1 LTYLTLNHSL
11 KSGLTK
17 VLPYGCDG
25 FAIKDLNQ
33 MIKVL
38 VIQMAIIYLRTM
50 KINYGS
56 KIKDLEFKKLVGE
69 LSSKGIFV
77 CGNYDDYT
85 DNQYGFTEVSKES
98 TNYVLHSNEET
109 DIMSVC
115 YSWDAKAIVEGLG
128 HIINGLYYEQ
138 VTTTSTKKEW
148 ASPEG
153 SYIVFTGEKDGKNI
167 NIDCWGD
174 NALEYDNGAVMQMRL
189 QNGYEGLRIIFTIE
203 WEVETIQRKDKI
215 EEAMVQTVMADMGKI
230 QSIIEGRMNLKKF
243 DIDTENVDI
252 DCHFDA
258 KTESRSECTPDIIQ
272 QVRDARRG
280 NQ

>member
-1 LTYLTLNHSL
+1 
-11 KSGLTK
+11 
-17 VLPYGCDG
+17 
-25 FAIKDLNQ
+25 
-33 MIKVL
+33 
-38 VIQMAIIYLRTM
+38 MAIIYLRTM

-56 KIKDLEFKKLVGE
+56 KIKELEFKKLVGE

-85 DNQYGFTEVSKES
+85 DNNYGYTETSKDS
-98 TNYVLHSNEET
+98 TNYVIHSNEET

-128 HIINGLYYEQ
+128 HLIDGLYYEQ

-215 EEAMVQTVMADMGKI
+215 EEAMVQMVMTDMGKI

-258 KTESRSECTPDIIQ
+258 KTESRSECTPDIIK

>member
-1 LTYLTLNHSL
+1 
-11 KSGLTK
+11 
-17 VLPYGCDG
+17 
-25 FAIKDLNQ
+25 
-33 MIKVL
+33 M
-38 VIQMAIIYLRTM
+38 IQMAIIYLRTM

-56 KIKDLEFKKLVGE
+56 RIDDLEFKKLVGE

-77 CGNYDDYT
+77 CGNYDTYT
-85 DNQYGFTEVSKES
+85 DNDYGFSEVIKE
-98 TNYVLHSNEET
+98 TTTHVIHSNEET
-109 DIMSVC
+109 GIMTVD
-115 YSWDAKAIVEGLG
+115 YSWDATAIVEGLG
-128 HIINGLYYEQ
+128 HLIDGLYTEK
-138 VTTTSTKKEW
+138 VVTSTTKQQW

-174 NALEYDNGAVMQMRL
+174 NSLEYDNGAIMQIRL
-189 QNGYEGLRIIFTIE
+189 QNGYEGLRLTFTIE

-215 EEAMVQTVMADMGKI
+215 EEAMVQTVMADMGKM
-230 QSIIEGRMNLKKF
+230 QSIIEGRMSLKKF

-258 KTESRSECTPDIIQ
+258 KTESRSECTPDIIK